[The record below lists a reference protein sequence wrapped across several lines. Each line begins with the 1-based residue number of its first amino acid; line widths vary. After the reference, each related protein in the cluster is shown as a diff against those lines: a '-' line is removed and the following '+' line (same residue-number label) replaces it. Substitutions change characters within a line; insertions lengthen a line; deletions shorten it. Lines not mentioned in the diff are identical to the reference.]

1 MKTKDVPQDD
11 ENIFEGKFREVQ
23 YSVNEDGKY
32 EQTLS
37 VGWEPKNLVLN
48 MEWDEIRE
56 RTEMA
61 RELVLAGK
69 KSPLFY
75 YMNKNLMDIK
85 IVSEYS
91 GFSRL
96 RVWLDIKPKYFAKLS
111 PKALKAY
118 AKVFQLTD
126 YEKIRT
132 IE

>member
-48 MEWDEIRE
+48 MEWEEIKE
-56 RTEMA
+56 QAEKA
-61 RELVLAGK
+61 KELVLAGK

-75 YMNKNLMDIK
+75 HMTKNIMDIK

-96 RVWLDIKPKYFAKLS
+96 RVWLHMKPKYFSKLS
-111 PKALKAY
+111 PEALKVY

-126 YEKIRT
+126 YNKIRSVG
-132 IE
+132 